1 MTDLLKAPPIVKNR
15 IIGHIQGAEPGPVLV
30 FFGGIHGNE
39 PSGVQALEHVFGK
52 LEKHA
57 AYLKGHVYGLLGNI
71 PAILQNRR
79 YIQKDLNRLWLKEEI
94 ERIEHCEP
102 SDRSFEEQELYEL
115 LGLITQLFA
124 AHQRPFYFI
133 DFHTTSSKTLP
144 FITINDAMINRK
156 FARQFPVPII
166 LGIEEYLE
174 GPLLSYINSLG
185 YVSLGFESGQHASEE
200 AKNNSIAF
208 FWLAMVYAGAI
219 KKEQESSFDIYFA
232 ALRASAIQNR
242 NFYEIVKRF
251 AINPE
256 DSFKMEPDFHS
267 FQAVSKGTLLAQ
279 LNEHQVYAEKKGTLF
294 MPLYQPQGAEGYFM
308 IKHIPAWI
316 LGISSMLRKTKADHL
331 LTFLPGISWR
341 DATKTQLVVNLKV
354 ARFYSKAIFHL
365 MGFRN
370 RELDKHHLLINNREK
385 AARNHLYKDS
395 PWY

>member
-1 MTDLLKAPPIVKNR
+1 MIDLLKAPPKTKTR
-15 IIGHIQGAEPGPVLV
+15 IIGHLQGAEPGPVLV

-39 PSGVQALEHVFGK
+39 PSGVQALEHVFSK

-57 AYLKGHVYGLLGNI
+57 SQVTGNVYGLLGNI

-94 ERIEHCEP
+94 ERIEHCDAT
-102 SDRSFEEQELYEL
+102 DRSFEEQELYEL
-115 LGLITQLFA
+115 LNLINQLFT
-124 AHQRPFYFI
+124 AHHQPFYFI

-208 FWLAMVYAGAI
+208 FWLAMISAGAI
-219 KKEQESSFDIYFA
+219 QKEQVNSFDAYYT
-232 ALRASAIQNR
+232 ALKTSASRNV

-251 AINPE
+251 AISPE
-256 DSFKMEPDFHS
+256 DSFNMEPGFHS
-267 FQAVSKGTLLAQ
+267 FQTVSKGTLLAQ
-279 LNEHQVYAEKKGTLF
+279 LNESHVYAEKKGILF

-308 IKHIPAWI
+308 IKRIPTWI
-316 LGISSMLRKTKADHL
+316 LGISAMLRRTKADHL

-341 DATKTQLVVNLKV
+341 DASKTQLVVNLNV

-385 AARNHLYKDS
+385 AARNHLYKNS